1 MPHGQ
6 EDVRSVCPIH
16 QGAQPP
22 TMQIPYDSTL
32 RKFVRLRMSPPN
44 CEIVAEIAWDK
55 GITEQTQ
62 YNWRS
67 QWQMQGH
74 LVLSSS

>member
-1 MPHGQ
+1 
-6 EDVRSVCPIH
+6 
-16 QGAQPP
+16 
-22 TMQIPYDSTL
+22 MQIPYDSTL